1 MEINTQYESPLKL
14 DTLIISESSF
24 RRSEE
29 VLRSARLD
37 VNVKRKIDEHSPDH
51 YKITLELLI
60 VDDAHQLELRV
71 KCVACFTTKQN
82 NNALI
87 EKNAIAIMFPY
98 VRSYVS
104 TMTSQPGM
112 SPIVLPPMNI
122 AAMFQDN

>member
-1 MEINTQYESPLKL
+1 MEINTRYESPLKL

-29 VLRSARLD
+29 MLRSARLD
-37 VNVKRKIDEHSPDH
+37 VNVKRKIEEYSPDH
-51 YKITLELLI
+51 YKITLELFI
-60 VDDAHQLELRV
+60 ADDANQLELSV

-104 TMTSQPGM
+104 IITSQPGM

-122 AAMFQDN
+122 AAMFQDD